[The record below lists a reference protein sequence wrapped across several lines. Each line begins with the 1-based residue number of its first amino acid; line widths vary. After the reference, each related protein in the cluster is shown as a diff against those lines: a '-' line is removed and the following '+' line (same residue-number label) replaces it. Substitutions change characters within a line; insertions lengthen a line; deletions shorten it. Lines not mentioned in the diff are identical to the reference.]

1 MKREIRLY
9 LDDLLESIA
18 LIEEYVKDID
28 EITFEGDS
36 QIQDSVIRRLEIIGE
51 AVKRLPDELKD
62 KYSQIPWKEIAGLR
76 DVLTH
81 EYFGVSM
88 PRVWKV
94 IIDDLP
100 KLKEQIERIHEETS
114 FIKNPNKD

>member
-1 MKREIRLY
+1 MKREIKLY
-9 LDDLLESIA
+9 LDDLLESA
-18 LIEEYVKDID
+18 RLIEEYANGID
-28 EITFEGDS
+28 EITFEENS

-51 AVKRLPDELKD
+51 AVKRLPEELKS
-62 KYSQIPWKEIAGLR
+62 KHPQIPWKEIGGLR

-81 EYFGVSM
+81 EYFGVSI

-100 KLKEQIERIHEETS
+100 KLKEQIEKI
-114 FIKNPNKD
+114 IKDSP